1 MTWLCVGG
9 SRALGAQA
17 GDAILVTL
25 LVGSVTSSQRLEA
38 DAEEEGGDKLTQES
52 YRPLVKLFLIL
63 MLQLSFNIL

>member
-1 MTWLCVGG
+1 M
-9 SRALGAQA
+9 

-25 LVGSVTSSQRLEA
+25 LAGSVTSPQRLEA